1 MENSTY
7 FLILTIVWCIAGIT
21 YALIGFTIMWIIS
34 LLIEGFC
41 GYATISLWD
50 YRGFTQTKR

>member
-7 FLILTIVWCIAGIT
+7 FLVLTIVWCIASMVF
-21 YALIGFTIMWIIS
+21 AFVAPTIVWVVSFLM
-34 LLIEGFC
+34 EGFC

-50 YRGFTQTKR
+50 YRGYN